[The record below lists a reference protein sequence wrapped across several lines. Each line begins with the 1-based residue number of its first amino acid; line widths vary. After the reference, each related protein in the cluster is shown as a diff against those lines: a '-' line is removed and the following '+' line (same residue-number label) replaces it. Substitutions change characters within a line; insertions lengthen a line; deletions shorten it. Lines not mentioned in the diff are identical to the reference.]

1 MERCNY
7 ISVDAPLNFIVFST
21 SGKSLYEFHPIKY
34 VGSVPNSIVSSCP
47 SRSVFSSCLEA
58 RVQVENYRWRCRHD
72 EIQKSYYRLFPIPL
86 SLIILLPYAGFR
98 KRFNVCLVLIEND
111 SLFKEEIS
119 SLFECDF
126 VWFSIGLPVSVD
138 SFLRGFIQSFSRFF
152 VSLCLS
158 RRSVLLGLK
167 KKDVRMNLSR
177 NRGNSCQ
184 NGFSL
189 ETWSRHGWL

>member
-47 SRSVFSSCLEA
+47 SHSVFSPGLEA
-58 RVQVENYRWRCRHD
+58 RVQVENYRWRSRHD
-72 EIQKSYYRLFPIPL
+72 KIQKSYYWLFPIPL
-86 SLIILLPYAGFR
+86 SLIILMPYAGFR
-98 KRFNVCLVLIEND
+98 KRFNVCFVLIEND

-126 VWFSIGLPVSVD
+126 VWFSIGLSVSVD
-138 SFLRGFIQSFSRFF
+138 PFLRGFIQSFSRFF
-152 VSLCLS
+152 LS
-158 RRSVLLGLK
+158 PFASHE
-167 KKDVRMNLSR
+167 
-177 NRGNSCQ
+177 NR
-184 NGFSL
+184 FF
-189 ETWSRHGWL
+189 